1 MTGPT
6 WTDTFRLECE
16 ARYLLAMPLPVRQ
29 MELKAPARA
38 KRRAMLEAEM
48 RRQWEAGRVR

>member
-1 MTGPT
+1 M
-6 WTDTFRLECE
+6 TDTHSPQFRLECE

-29 MELKAPARA
+29 AELKAPARA

-48 RRQWEAGRVR
+48 RRQWEKGKTK